1 MTLSISLFK
10 RTAIRLPKDAVGNK
24 QPSDKCTGLS
34 WITSDE
40 LKGLG
45 ESDDG
50 LLPGQV
56 SDVSGHKV
64 ETNFGTFPMLS
75 PESDSADTHK

>member
-1 MTLSISLFK
+1 M
-10 RTAIRLPKDAVGNK
+10 
-24 QPSDKCTGLS
+24 
-34 WITSDE
+34 E
-40 LKGLG
+40 GLG
-45 ESDDG
+45 ERDDG

-75 PESDSADTHK
+75 PESDSADTHKCV